1 MYHSYPLT
9 FTECQSNGAV
19 SVTSHVAH
27 VFCFTPPP
35 VPPPLSNRERREEEL
50 RDAYRRARTPE
61 EASSILQRYAQ
72 RFSISDA
79 VLERLQLP
87 KLLDRSISA
96 DPSFPCS
103 PYPLSLSLSASPT
116 TPDPFDMDPNGPMR
130 YLRQQSAPAPKFTST
145 LEARIEE
152 FPKDSSH
159 QRPQIRSRSSEPPT
173 TRGLSPK
180 PVPLLSPKPYFQSRP
195 TSAEPWPSKV
205 RLILDSF
212 FQTNHSPTIK
222 LKLCAAVNMLYSFL
236 QWWVSAEQLCREH
249 GWGLD
254 HVTCGFLPPPAG

>member
-1 MYHSYPLT
+1 M
-9 FTECQSNGAV
+9 
-19 SVTSHVAH
+19 
-27 VFCFTPPP
+27 PPF
-35 VPPPLSNRERREEEL
+35 LLNRERREEEL

-61 EASSILQRYAQ
+61 EASAILQRYAQ

-103 PYPLSLSLSASPT
+103 PFPLSLSLSPSPT
-116 TPDPFDMDPNGPMR
+116 TPDPFDMDPNGPLR

-180 PVPLLSPKPYFQSRP
+180 PVPLLMPKPYFQTRS
-195 TSAEPWPSKV
+195 TAAEPWSSKV
-205 RLILDSF
+205 RLWRRRHYVIRSL
-212 FQTNHSPTIK
+212 TNNRNECNYCCCKYALHHPPRAM
-222 LKLCAAVNMLYSFL
+222 LVALLLCVATVKS
-236 QWWVSAEQLCREH
+236 H
-249 GWGLD
+249 
-254 HVTCGFLPPPAG
+254 H